1 MSTLPPL
8 RGSVDWRKPRA
19 SNSYAITAIANGN
32 YTNMSGALLNYKQY
46 ILANARFNIMKLS
59 IFICES
65 YNERFYAQGIF
76 VSETLKGYR
85 PRNNEIIKT
94 RSTIKK

>member
-1 MSTLPPL
+1 MSLLPL
-8 RGSVDWRKPRA
+8 RKGSKDWRKPRA
-19 SNSYAITAIANGN
+19 SRQLRNNCYRIGN

-85 PRNNEIIKT
+85 PRTNEIIKT
-94 RSTIKK
+94 RSTITK